1 MFSSIFGYGGDT
13 KAAEETAAE
22 ARSTEATLEAKP
34 EEAKSE
40 AKLEAAET
48 TPASEKPV
56 EVASA
61 SPEVSTPATETVTAA
76 PAAEATAVAATLA
89 TEAAPGSETAS
100 PAPAAA
106 PVEESTPA
114 PAPPAEVKVEEP
126 GGSSPAETTSE
137 QPIAEP
143 ATVVP
148 EPSGPAS
155 SEAAETK
162 VEPAAVAQEVAEV
175 TAEATPAGAKE
186 ETDAKEG
193 GAKKTDAPKERG
205 VKVHVKNLSVEM
217 TTEQLRALFEPY
229 GNVLN
234 ALAKTNRED
243 QTCRGFGFVVFSSA
257 EEAQKAIAGA
267 NGKEVH
273 GKALEVQLV
282 ERRAEQTDDKKGKGA
297 KGKGKDGRGSKGK
310 GKGKEGGRDD
320 RGGKGKGKGQNHGKG
335 QGKGTDSAVPAA
347 AAVAATGY
355 AQQVASATQL
365 QAMNPMSYMPYA
377 YSPQMYQQAA
387 SMYMP
392 QMYGMQYPMGGM
404 CGWDAY
410 RYAQMQAMLP
420 QMIAAQS
427 AAEAA
432 AATPAQQSAPA
443 AGAADESAP
452 ERREQPAARG
462 QPTGKGRKEDP
473 KVEQKQLPPSLEGK
487 TLEGR
492 LKSIS
497 SKNGYGFLENAE
509 VNTVYGRD
517 VFVILELL
525 PQEAKIDDRFAFTVG
540 LNAKYHP
547 KVDTIISPL
556 PASS

>member
-1 MFSSIFGYGGDT
+1 
-13 KAAEETAAE
+13 
-22 ARSTEATLEAKP
+22 
-34 EEAKSE
+34 
-40 AKLEAAET
+40 
-48 TPASEKPV
+48 
-56 EVASA
+56 
-61 SPEVSTPATETVTAA
+61 
-76 PAAEATAVAATLA
+76 
-89 TEAAPGSETAS
+89 
-100 PAPAAA
+100 
-106 PVEESTPA
+106 
-114 PAPPAEVKVEEP
+114 
-126 GGSSPAETTSE
+126 
-137 QPIAEP
+137 
-143 ATVVP
+143 
-148 EPSGPAS
+148 
-155 SEAAETK
+155 
-162 VEPAAVAQEVAEV
+162 
-175 TAEATPAGAKE
+175 
-186 ETDAKEG
+186 
-193 GAKKTDAPKERG
+193 
-205 VKVHVKNLSVEM
+205 
-217 TTEQLRALFEPY
+217 
-229 GNVLN
+229 
-234 ALAKTNRED
+234 
-243 QTCRGFGFVVFSSA
+243 
-257 EEAQKAIAGA
+257 
-267 NGKEVH
+267 
-273 GKALEVQLV
+273 
-282 ERRAEQTDDKKGKGA
+282 
-297 KGKGKDGRGSKGK
+297 
-310 GKGKEGGRDD
+310 
-320 RGGKGKGKGQNHGKG
+320 
-335 QGKGTDSAVPAA
+335 
-347 AAVAATGY
+347 
-355 AQQVASATQL
+355 
-365 QAMNPMSYMPYA
+365 MSYMPYA